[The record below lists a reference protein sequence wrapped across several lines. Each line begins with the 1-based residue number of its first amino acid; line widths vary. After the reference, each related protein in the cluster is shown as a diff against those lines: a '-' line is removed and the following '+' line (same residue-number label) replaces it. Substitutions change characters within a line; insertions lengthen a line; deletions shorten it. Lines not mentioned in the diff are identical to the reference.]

1 MLCSQ
6 RNQLKLSLKYCK
18 LISPG
23 TVSRP
28 LSASIVRRTKSS
40 SRSDASKVLL
50 VASDNESSALAMTE
64 LANELMRV
72 TEGQR
77 WGVNLSAV
85 HVEKAKKLV
94 AELQALNDDV
104 GQRTLRSS
112 ATSGE
117 SLGSQEP
124 CVNGLMEGTVD
135 ASWMLNGDWEL
146 LFTTES
152 SVHALVKGL
161 FFGLGVQTIRQIVDL
176 RSLRVS
182 NRIEFES
189 FGFAIQARAP
199 AKIVGR
205 NKISYAFDEVVI
217 EIPHFMRFSLPFYP
231 KGSGWTE
238 AIYADKG
245 LRVMRNSLGD
255 TLLFRASRTL

>member
-18 LISPG
+18 VISPG

-117 SLGSQEP
+117 SLG
-124 CVNGLMEGTVD
+124 TVD

-205 NKISYAFDEVVI
+205 NKISYAFDEVII